1 MTQEYEE
8 LKDDVTLVMENE
20 EEFSSRPKTKPAQQ
34 IRGRLLIWPETKQ
47 YYFEGQKAS
56 QEKKMEVVY
65 DKGDVKLLKTL
76 GEKDSSYIL
85 KSKCPGD
92 CADPLG
98 TTLAKIHDKLKKE
111 LKAEPKIHAPVF
123 VIDRPDEL
131 QVWAKKK
138 DKKLKALMTLDM
150 AQPPQVV
157 SLKLQELM
165 IQINKI
171 IYNYKNV

>member
-8 LKDDVTLVMENE
+8 LKDDVTLVMEDNE
-20 EEFSSRPKTKPAQQ
+20 VFSP
-34 IRGRLLIWPETKQ
+34 
-47 YYFEGQKAS
+47 KAS

-150 AQPPQVV
+150 AQNPQVV

>member
-1 MTQEYEE
+1 MTQEYDE
-8 LKDDVTLVMENE
+8 LKDDVTLVIEDN
-20 EEFSSRPKTKPAQQ
+20 EEFSSRPRMKPAQQ

-131 QVWAKKK
+131 QVWAKKR

-150 AQPPQVV
+150 AQSPQVV

>member
-1 MTQEYEE
+1 M
-8 LKDDVTLVMENE
+8 
-20 EEFSSRPKTKPAQQ
+20 S
-34 IRGRLLIWPETKQ
+34 GRLR
-47 YYFEGQKAS
+47 GS
-56 QEKKMEVVY
+56 
-65 DKGDVKLLKTL
+65 
-76 GEKDSSYIL
+76 
-85 KSKCPGD
+85 
-92 CADPLG
+92 LG

-150 AQPPQVV
+150 AQTPQVV

>member
-8 LKDDVTLVMENE
+8 LKDDVTLVMESN
-20 EEFSSRPKTKPAQQ
+20 EEFSSRPRTKPAQQ

-85 KSKCPGD
+85 KSK
-92 CADPLG
+92 
-98 TTLAKIHDKLKKE
+98 
-111 LKAEPKIHAPVF
+111 IHAPVF

-150 AQPPQVV
+150 AQNPQVV

>member
-8 LKDDVTLVMENE
+8 IKEDATLVMENDA
-20 EEFSSRPKTKPAQQ
+20 EFSSRPKTKPAQQ

-92 CADPLG
+92 CVDPLG
-98 TTLAKIHDKLKKE
+98 ATLAKIHDRLRKE
-111 LKAEPKIHAPVF
+111 LKTEPKLQAPVF
-123 VIDRPDEL
+123 YL
-131 QVWAKKK
+131 
-138 DKKLKALMTLDM
+138 
-150 AQPPQVV
+150 
-157 SLKLQELM
+157 
-165 IQINKI
+165 
-171 IYNYKNV
+171 

>member
-8 LKDDVTLVMENE
+8 IKDDATLVMEND

-34 IRGRLLIWPETKQ
+34 IRGKLLIWPETKQ

-56 QEKKMEVVY
+56 REKKMEVVF

-92 CADPLG
+92 CV
-98 TTLAKIHDKLKKE
+98 LKT
-111 LKAEPKIHAPVF
+111 EPRLQAPVF
-123 VIDRPDEL
+123 VVDRPDEL

-150 AQPPQVV
+150 AQSPQVV

-171 IYNYKNV
+171 IYNFKNV

>member
-8 LKDDVTLVMENE
+8 LKDDVTLVMEDNE
-20 EEFSSRPKTKPAQQ
+20 VFSPRPKTKPAQQ

-150 AQPPQVV
+150 AQTPQVV